1 MRRSVADRD
10 RLSRGSSRGK
20 RLPPPWLS
28 PLAKTAF
35 DDQRNLE
42 QGIRDILSTED
53 VKLLEV
59 VGYYNFARQVMKLI
73 RKSGAKTPL
82 NDDLAAIIR
91 RWATQG
97 MKEPVMVRILK
108 ELFKI
113 DYPADTEPG
122 KKTRNS
128 P

>member
-1 MRRSVADRD
+1 MAEEKKNRPRPTEPWLQPR
-10 RLSRGSSRGK
+10 K

-28 PLAKTAF
+28 PAAQTAF
-35 DDQRNLE
+35 LDQRAME
-42 QGIRDILSTED
+42 QEIRDILGTEKD
-53 VKLLEV
+53 IQLLEV
-59 VGYYNFARQVMKLI
+59 VGYYNFARQVMKLV
-73 RKSGAKTPL
+73 RKSGAKAPS

-113 DYPADTEPG
+113 DYLVAGPG
-122 KKTRNS
+122 KEA
-128 P
+128 

>member
-1 MRRSVADRD
+1 MAVEKRRKPVPTESWLKPR
-10 RLSRGSSRGK
+10 K

-28 PLAKTAF
+28 DRAKAAF

-53 VKLLEV
+53 IKLLEV

-73 RKSGAKTPL
+73 RKSGARTHL
-82 NDDLAAIIR
+82 NDDLDTIIR

-113 DYPADTEPG
+113 DYPVGNESG
-122 KKTRNS
+122 KKV
-128 P
+128 